1 VPLQQKRRRIIE
13 HIKKKFQL
21 EWKKIEWD
29 KKFNTFFERYCLS
42 RDNVFPKT
50 DEEYLQNLRECL
62 PISDEVPLIK
72 YDQLLTLYKEAM
84 EIYPSDDAL
93 HRKMKTRVLKK
104 IMRIDPYRYFFFST
118 LRENFYTKPRS
129 WKIL

>member
-72 YDQLLTLYKEAM
+72 YDQLLTLYKEA
-84 EIYPSDDAL
+84 
-93 HRKMKTRVLKK
+93 
-104 IMRIDPYRYFFFST
+104 
-118 LRENFYTKPRS
+118 RS